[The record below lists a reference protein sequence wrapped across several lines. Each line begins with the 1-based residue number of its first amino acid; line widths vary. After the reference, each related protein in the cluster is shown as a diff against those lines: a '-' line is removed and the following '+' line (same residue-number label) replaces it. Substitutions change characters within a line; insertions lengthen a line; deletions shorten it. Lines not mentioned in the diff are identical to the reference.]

1 MKLVCIAPPDDVP
14 RLAALFG
21 EGDNAGDEA
30 FFFAEIE
37 ELPPGGPREERERV
51 FLVAH
56 KDVRAATRIVRAL
69 RQDART
75 GLQPLYTMHSF
86 GKPLDLL
93 TDGNA
98 ASPAEA
104 ADQARPVLA
113 RLAELADSVFSEDAG
128 DSLRI
133 LALLYSRP
141 DRQLAPHRVW
151 LDEHAYAY
159 SLLEALL
166 GSAHLVAA
174 RLTTLS
180 EQGHLQRRGLIDRT
194 SHCPVCSSLQ
204 INLVDH
210 CPQCRSTDI
219 EECAQVQ
226 CLRCGHTA
234 PESAFVPPG
243 AGGLVCPA
251 CNAALA
257 QIKTDYDLAAA
268 SFRCRACG
276 LDFEQPEP
284 LAHCLRCGHYS
295 PVKRLLVRRIY
306 SYELTDAGIAA
317 LKSGALSDPVESFG
331 EGNLVTPQFFSSMVN
346 WLLDFCGRHAT
357 EAFTLI
363 GIRMDCT
370 DQPGADSSPE
380 VMNLMDTFVH
390 RISEHIRNI
399 DMLSRFRRDMV
410 WLLLPRTGKPHFQ
423 VVLDRIEKL
432 QQGHASLGEE
442 KMCFRTVLFH
452 APDDIVPGESGPL
465 LLERLEAAF
474 PADEERSE

>member
-1 MKLVCIAPPDDVP
+1 MPQLGGTEAMKLVCIAPPGDVP
-14 RLAALFG
+14 REAVSLRDGEIDEDCKTLFCA
-21 EGDNAGDEA
+21 EVEDLLWDDQGD
-30 FFFAEIE
+30 
-37 ELPPGGPREERERV
+37 PRERV
-51 FLVAH
+51 FLVMH

-69 RQDART
+69 RQGART
-75 GLQPLYTMHSF
+75 GLQPLYTAHSF

-93 TDGNA
+93 TDGVA
-98 ASPAEA
+98 AAPEA
-104 ADQARPVLA
+104 AAERARPVLE
-113 RLAELADSVFSEDAG
+113 RLGELADSVFRGDAG
-128 DSLRI
+128 ASLRI

-257 QIKTDYDLAAA
+257 QIKTDYDLADA

-276 LDFEQPEP
+276 LDF
-284 LAHCLRCGHYS
+284 
-295 PVKRLLVRRIY
+295 
-306 SYELTDAGIAA
+306 
-317 LKSGALSDPVESFG
+317 
-331 EGNLVTPQFFSSMVN
+331 
-346 WLLDFCGRHAT
+346 
-357 EAFTLI
+357 
-363 GIRMDCT
+363 
-370 DQPGADSSPE
+370 
-380 VMNLMDTFVH
+380 
-390 RISEHIRNI
+390 
-399 DMLSRFRRDMV
+399 
-410 WLLLPRTGKPHFQ
+410 
-423 VVLDRIEKL
+423 
-432 QQGHASLGEE
+432 
-442 KMCFRTVLFH
+442 
-452 APDDIVPGESGPL
+452 
-465 LLERLEAAF
+465 
-474 PADEERSE
+474 